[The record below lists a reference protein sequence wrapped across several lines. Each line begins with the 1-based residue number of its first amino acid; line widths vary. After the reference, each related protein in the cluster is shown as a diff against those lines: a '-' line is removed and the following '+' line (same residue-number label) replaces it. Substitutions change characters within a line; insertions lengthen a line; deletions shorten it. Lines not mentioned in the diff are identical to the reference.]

1 MSLSIKRSLT
11 AKILCLSLGASCL
24 MAATYIWVL
33 PHVQERLF
41 QEKRLKTKHLVEAAV
56 SVALH
61 FQSMENAGK
70 LTQADAR
77 KAAIDTLRDMRYG
90 GNEYFWI
97 NDHRPVI
104 LMHPFSTGL
113 VNKNV
118 SKTKDKS
125 GKYLFKEMVAA
136 AKKNK
141 AGGFV
146 DYMWPKP
153 GGEKPVPKISY
164 VKNVPGWDWIIGSG
178 IYVDDV
184 TEEIQSLIIKIGG
197 VVLAILIIILAA
209 SLLLANAITKPLKA
223 TLAMLQDIAAGE
235 GDLTKRLEIKTQD
248 EVGQVADEFNRF
260 VETIHELVLSVR
272 ESATQLNHAVNEI
285 SIGNQNLS
293 SRTQDQASAI
303 EETSSAIEEMTS
315 SVKINAKH
323 ASEANKLSRS
333 TADIAH
339 QGETV
344 MERSVKAMEEVT
356 ASSKR
361 IVEIIDLVNSIAFQ
375 TNLLALNAAVEAARA
390 GEAGRGF
397 AVVAG
402 EVRSLAGKSAKAAKD
417 IQGLITDSAT
427 KIDQSSALAQ
437 ESGRLLADI
446 VSNVEKVAGT
456 VAEISAMGNEQAQ
469 GIDEV
474 NRAMTQMDDGV
485 QQNAALVEEAAAAS
499 EEVAAQANNLL
510 DLVRR
515 FRLRS

>member
-1 MSLSIKRSLT
+1 
-11 AKILCLSLGASCL
+11 

-33 PHVQERLF
+33 PQIQERLF

-61 FQSMENAGK
+61 FQSLENAGK
-70 LTQADAR
+70 LTAEEAR
-77 KAAIDTLRDMRYG
+77 NAAINTIRDMRYG
-90 GNEYFWI
+90 KNEYFWI
-97 NDHRPVI
+97 NNHRPVI
-104 LMHPFSTGL
+104 LMHPFSAGL
-113 VNKNV
+113 VNKDV

-125 GKYLFKEMVAA
+125 GKYLFKEMVSAA
-136 AKKNK
+136 KNK

-153 GGEKPVPKISY
+153 GGAKPVPKISF
-164 VKNVPGWDWIIGSG
+164 VKNVPGWNWIIGSG

-184 TEEIQSLIIKIGG
+184 SEEIQSLTIKISG
-197 VVLAILIIILAA
+197 VAMAILIIILSA
-209 SLLLANAITKPLKA
+209 SLLLANTITKPLKA

-235 GDLTKRLEIKTQD
+235 GDLTKRLDIKSKD

-356 ASSKR
+356 TSSKR

-417 IQGLITDSAT
+417 IQSLITDST
-427 KIDQSSALAQ
+427 SKIDQSSALAQ

-446 VSNVEKVAGT
+446 VSNVEKVADT

-474 NRAMTQMDDGV
+474 NRAMIQMDDGV

>member
-1 MSLSIKRSLT
+1 MPQSIKRSLT
-11 AKILCLSLGASCL
+11 AKILFLSLGASFL
-24 MAATYIWVL
+24 MAATYAWVL

-41 QEKRLKTKHLVEAAV
+41 QEKRLKTKHVVETAV

-61 FQSMENAGK
+61 YQSLENAGK
-70 LTQADAR
+70 LSSVEAR
-77 KAAIDTLRDMRYG
+77 TAAKNTVRDMRYG

-97 NDHRPVI
+97 TDQRPVI
-104 LMHPFSTGL
+104 LMHPFRPKL
-113 VNKNV
+113 VNKNA
-118 SKTKDKS
+118 SKLKDKA

-136 AKKNK
+136 AKNK

-146 DYMWPKP
+146 DYLWPKP
-153 GGEKPVPKISY
+153 GETKPVPKISY
-164 VKNVPGWDWIIGSG
+164 VKNVPGWNWIIGSG

-184 TEEIQSLIIKIGG
+184 SKEIELLIMTIGG
-197 VVLAILIIILAA
+197 IVLAIFILILSV
-209 SLLLANAITKPLKA
+209 SLLLAHTITKPLKA
-223 TLAMLQDIAAGE
+223 TLAMLQDIADGE
-235 GDLTKRLEIKTQD
+235 GDLTKRLAVSSND
-248 EVGQVADEFNRF
+248 EVGQLAEEFNRF
-260 VETIHELVLSVR
+260 VETIHDLVLSVR

-315 SVKINAKH
+315 SVKINAEH

-339 QGETV
+339 KGEIV
-344 MERSVKAMEEVT
+344 MEKSVNAMGEVT

-402 EVRSLAGKSAKAAKD
+402 EVRSLAGKSARAAKD
-417 IQGLITDSAT
+417 IQSLINDSAS
-427 KIDQSSALAQ
+427 KVEQSSALAL

-446 VSNVEKVAGT
+446 VSNVERVAGT

-474 NRAMTQMDDGV
+474 NKAMIQMDDGV

-510 DLVRR
+510 HLVRR
-515 FRLRS
+515 FRLRD